1 VLAAID
7 ISEWMGG
14 SVGCELTAW
23 YMLQRAGV
31 TLMGFIWGG
40 GVALGHSLLVE
51 VGGFKIASI
60 LLGLLDTADAWRSM
74 KDIESTLPTKF

>member
-14 SVGCELTAW
+14 SVGCKLTDW
-23 YMLQRAGV
+23 YMLERDPCEVHVGERE
-31 TLMGFIWGG
+31 
-40 GVALGHSLLVE
+40 ALVNNLLVE
-51 VGGFKIASI
+51 VGGFNLASI

-74 KDIESTLPTKF
+74 KYIESTLPTKS